1 MRSQNNCQTYTEVTW
16 LLAAP
21 CKRELFAHRKRCR
34 VEMEQVR
41 KPKNGTDL
49 DHPIEGQKRE
59 VKGIDPDQKK
69 GATKRKAIGIDL
81 DRMKEAVKRRV
92 IVR

>member
-1 MRSQNNCQTYTEVTW
+1 MYTEVTW
-16 LLAAP
+16 LRAAS
-21 CKRELFAHRKRCR
+21 CKRELFAHRERCR
-34 VEMEQVR
+34 VEMDRVR
-41 KPKNGTDL
+41 KPKSGTDQDL
-49 DHPIEGQKRE
+49 QTEGQKRE
-59 VKGIDPDQKK
+59 VIGIDPDQKR